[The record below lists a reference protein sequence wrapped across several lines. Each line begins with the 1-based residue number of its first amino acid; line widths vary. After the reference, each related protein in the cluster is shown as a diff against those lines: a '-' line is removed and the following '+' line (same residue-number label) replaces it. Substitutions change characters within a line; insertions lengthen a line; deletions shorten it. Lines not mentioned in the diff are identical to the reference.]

1 MDDTSGK
8 EKSVQLAMQGNPAT
22 EATPANLED
31 MFREHRQRVL
41 HAAYRITGSSD
52 DAQDVLQTVFLRLVR
67 RGAGA
72 GLSDSPANYLHRAA
86 INAALDIVRS
96 RQAAKATPLEPFE
109 PVLAGAPQE
118 APDRVQGS
126 SEIRRVIREA
136 LGKMSPRAAEVF
148 ALRYFE
154 GYGNNEIAKL
164 LGTSRSTINVILHRT
179 RNKLRDEI
187 APYAGNDSN
196 STRFGDES

>member
-1 MDDTSGK
+1 MNDKTRK
-8 EKSVQLAMQGNPAT
+8 EKRVQLAMQPSSVP
-22 EATPANLED
+22 ESEPSNLEQV
-31 MFREHRQRVL
+31 FRDHQQRVL
-41 HAAYRITGSSD
+41 RAAYRITGSSD

-67 RGAGA
+67 REGGAR
-72 GLSDSPANYLHRAA
+72 LSDDPGNYLHRAA
-86 INAALDIVRS
+86 INAALDLVRS
-96 RQAAKATPLEPFE
+96 RRSAKTTPLELLE
-109 PVLAGAPQE
+109 PVLAVGSE
-118 APDRVQGS
+118 TAPDRVQGS
-126 SEIRRVIREA
+126 SEIRAVIREA

-187 APYAGNDSN
+187 APYATDPSSRTNL
-196 STRFGDES
+196 GDES